1 MTGWNAFEEDKLL
14 VRQKLQEGSIDH
26 MEVVSRVAETQFF
39 QEFIGSGDLER
50 LAASFP
56 TPRKKQEVPLWLYLS
71 SQITLRLH
79 GSPGFSSLPYVLHCG
94 GLREALGG
102 EQVKVKEDPES
113 HSRRLHFKG
122 YNQKNHYD
130 RTTPCDQD
138 YVRKLARDTD
148 PDRLEYWYGTEVGR
162 YFKGRQAY
170 DSEGIFIVD
179 GSYLFVPDNERYENS
194 KFAVF
199 DEHNHPVSKEEQQKL
214 PLAQQRR
221 CRFRRYY
228 QMVALSHTNRA
239 KDFLLYP
246 GAKLLRGHGQEVREL
261 VPLVDRFVDA
271 VGPGV
276 MKTLVVDR
284 GFIDGKSI
292 GRIKREHGVD
302 VVVPIKAKMHITEDA
317 WKLAEADDEP
327 WKEWKPPEKKP
338 PSDPPQ
344 RPESIR
350 RAEKKRQAKLS
361 AQKKEKGLRP
371 RPHLERVEFKVIPRI
386 QLWEEC
392 PVPLDVV
399 LMREYMSDGKV
410 SKWGLM
416 TTREVWDPT
425 EIRDL
430 YDLRPSCEEGWRQ
443 TKCFWDLSGFRS
455 CNFSLIDSQVIF
467 VLMAYSLLQLFL
479 IQSDRGDL
487 TKVTRQRLLQE
498 LLPDGDKVAIYFEN
512 HVGYF
517 SLTEYSDI
525 LLNLPEGARRRLQGT
540 VRRLRKT
547 QLEPPALPERPT

>member
-1 MTGWNAFEEDKLL
+1 MTGWNAFQEDKLL
-14 VRQKLQEGSIDH
+14 VREKLQEGSIDH

-39 QEFIGSGDLER
+39 QKFIGSGDLER

-56 TPRKKQEVPLWLYLS
+56 TPRKKEEVPLWLYLS

-102 EQVKVKEDPES
+102 EQVQIKEDPQS
-113 HSRRLHFKG
+113 HARQLHFKG
-122 YNQKNHYD
+122 YNQKNTYD
-130 RTTPCDQD
+130 RRTPCDQD
-138 YVRKLARDTD
+138 FVRKLARDTE
-148 PDRLEYWYGTEVGR
+148 PDHLEHWYGTEVAR
-162 YFKGRQAY
+162 YLKDQRAY
-170 DSEGIFIVD
+170 YPEGIFIVD
-179 GSYLFVPDNERYENS
+179 GSYLFVPDNKGYEDS
-194 KFAVF
+194 KLAVF
-199 DEHNHPVSKEEQQKL
+199 DEHNHPLSKEEQQKL
-214 PLAQQRR
+214 TASRQRR
-221 CRFRRYY
+221 CRLRRYY

-246 GAKLLRGHGQEVREL
+246 GAKVFRDGHEVQEL
-261 VPLVDRFVDA
+261 VPLVDRFIDA
-271 VGPGV
+271 VGLGV

-302 VVVPIKAKMHITEDA
+302 VVVPIKAKMNITEEA
-317 WKLAEADDEP
+317 WKLAEVDGEA
-327 WKEWKPPEKKP
+327 WKEWRPPEKKP
-338 PSDPPQ
+338 PPDPPQ

-350 RAEKKRQAKLS
+350 RAEKKRQKTVAAK
-361 AQKKEKGLRP
+361 KKEDGSRSRP
-371 RPHLERVEFKVIPRI
+371 RLGRVEFKVIPRI
-386 QLWEEC
+386 EVWDEC

-399 LMREYMSDGKV
+399 LMREHMSDGHV

-416 TTREVWDPT
+416 TTREVWDPL
-425 EIRDL
+425 EIREL

-443 TKCFWDLSGFRS
+443 TKCFWDLSSFRS

-467 VLMAYSLLQLFL
+467 VLMAFSLLQLFL

-487 TKVTRQRLLQE
+487 AKVSRERLLQE

-512 HVGYF
+512 YVGYF
-517 SLTEYSDI
+517 GLTEYSDI
-525 LLNLPEGARRRLQGT
+525 LLNLAEGARRRLQGT
-540 VRRLRKT
+540 VRRLRKA
-547 QLEPPALPERPT
+547 QLEPPALPQRPV